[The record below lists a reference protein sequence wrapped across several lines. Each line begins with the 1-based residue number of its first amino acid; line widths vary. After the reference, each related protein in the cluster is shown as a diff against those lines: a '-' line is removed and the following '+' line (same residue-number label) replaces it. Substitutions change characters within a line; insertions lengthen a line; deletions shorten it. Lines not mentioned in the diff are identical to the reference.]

1 LNYIEKAYF
10 VLEKVI
16 NMTWF
21 NILKFLDSRSFLENI
36 KNDFGGEIMG
46 GGTRK
51 VGPYRKKSVTKLTL
65 KGEKFKVVLL
75 GQQGVY
81 SIRVFRRP
89 EQVVGVFNAMNLN
102 KIMDKVLE
110 AVNEAV
116 NGETEQ
122 KAAGAVT
129 SATPGIHNVS
139 YSGRKKKKEE
149 EYGG

>member
-1 LNYIEKAYF
+1 M
-10 VLEKVI
+10 LEKLI

-46 GGTRK
+46 GGTRT
-51 VGPYRKKSVTKLTL
+51 VGPYASRKRSVTRLTL
-65 KGEKFKVVLL
+65 KGDKFKVELR
-75 GQQGVY
+75 GEQGVY
-81 SIRVFRRP
+81 NIRVFRRP
-89 EQVVGVFNAMNLN
+89 EQIIDVFNAMNLN

-139 YSGRKKKKEE
+139 YSGRKKKKED